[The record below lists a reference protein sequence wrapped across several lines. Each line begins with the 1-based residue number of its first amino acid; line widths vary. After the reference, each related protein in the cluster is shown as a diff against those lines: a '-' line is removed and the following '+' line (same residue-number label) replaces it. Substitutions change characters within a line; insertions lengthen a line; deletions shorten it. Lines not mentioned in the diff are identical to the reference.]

1 MHLVLARKVVLSV
14 VQQVPGQADF
24 PKQLEKSAQDRI
36 ETWFLPL
43 YPHSRDHELGI
54 LAPDALTA
62 AVSEAAARG
71 MLIEEE
77 GGAAKLA
84 AHLQQCSPGRSLVLL
99 AMQANRIRYRTM
111 TLSPYRKILILSQC
125 INSGQFCAAKAGLRR

>member
-1 MHLVLARKVVLSV
+1 MAWPLS
-14 VQQVPGQADF
+14 A
-24 PKQLEKSAQDRI
+24 
-36 ETWFLPL
+36 
-43 YPHSRDHELGI
+43 
-54 LAPDALTA
+54 A

-99 AMQANRIRYRTM
+99 AMQANRI
-111 TLSPYRKILILSQC
+111 TLPNHDLISLSKDTDFVPVHKFWAALCSQ
-125 INSGQFCAAKAGLRR
+125 GGPTQVGCALSLHMLVVVTCTWQRPC